1 MANQDAAFG
10 LRPLKSVGQADDSTV
25 MSSHKIDAGDASTIF
40 QGSPVIAA
48 AGYID
53 ASTAGAVPNMGA
65 FWGCFYN
72 DPTTLK
78 PTFKNYYPG
87 SITPPASADIEAFV
101 YDNPNQMFEVQS
113 DNTGASALADVFSNA
128 DWVSSSIASG
138 STLNGVSSA
147 ELDDSTIAAASD
159 AAAQLLIIG
168 PSRDPKNNDVT
179 STDGYVNWRVLV
191 NMHLFGHGVGT
202 VGAG

>member
-10 LRPLKSVGQADDSTV
+10 LRPLKMSGQGDDSTG
-25 MSSHKIDAGDASTIF
+25 MSSHFIDAGDASVLY
-40 QGSPVIAA
+40 QGSPCIAA
-48 AGYID
+48 AGYVDI
-53 ASTAGAVPNMGA
+53 ATAGAAPNMGA
-65 FWGCFYN
+65 FWGCFYT

-87 SITPPASADIEAFV
+87 SITPPSSKDIEAFD
-101 YDNPNQMFEVQS
+101 YDNPNQMFEIQS
-113 DNTGASALADVFSNA
+113 DNTGASAQADVFSNA
-128 DWVSSSIASG
+128 DMVNFGG
-138 STLNGVSSA
+138 STLNGVSNT
-147 ELDDSTIAAASD
+147 ELDDSTIAASSD

-168 PSRDPKNNDVT
+168 VSRDPKNNDLT
-179 STDGYVNWRVLV
+179 AANVNWRVIV

>member
-10 LRPLKSVGQADDSTV
+10 LRPLKSVGQGDDSTG
-25 MSSHKIDAGDASTIF
+25 MSSHAIDAAYGTAIY
-40 QGSPVIAA
+40 QGSPVVAA
-48 AGYID
+48 AGYITI
-53 ASTAGAVPNMGA
+53 STAGAVPNMGA

-87 SITPPASADIEAFV
+87 SITPPSSKDIEAFV
-101 YDNPNQMFEVQS
+101 YDNPNQMFEIQS
-113 DNTGASALADVFSNA
+113 DNDGASTLADIFSNA
-128 DWVSSSIASG
+128 DLVNFGG
-138 STLNGVSSA
+138 STLNGVSNS
-147 ELDDSTIAAASD
+147 ELDDSTIAASSD
-159 AAAQLLIIG
+159 VPAQLLIIG
-168 PSRDPKNNDVT
+168 TSRDPKNNDVT
-179 STDGYVNWRVLV
+179 DTGGNVNWRVLV

>member
-10 LRPLKSVGQADDSTV
+10 LRPLKSVGQADDSTG
-25 MSSHKIDAGDASTIF
+25 MSSHAIDAAYGTTIY

-48 AGYID
+48 AGYI
-53 ASTAGAVPNMGA
+53 AIAAAGSVPNMGA
-65 FWGCFYN
+65 FWGCFYV

-87 SITPPASADIEAFV
+87 SITPPSSKDIEAFV
-101 YDNPNQMFEVQS
+101 YDNPNQMFEIQS
-113 DNTGASALADVFSNA
+113 DNDGASTLADIFSNA
-128 DWVSSSIASG
+128 DFVNFGG
-138 STLNGVSSA
+138 STLNGVSNS
-147 ELDDSTIAAASD
+147 ELDDSTIAASSD
-159 AAAQLLIIG
+159 AAAQVLIIG
-168 PSRDPKNNDVT
+168 TSRDPKNNDVT
-179 STDGYVNWRVLV
+179 DTGGNVNWRVLV

>member
-10 LRPLKSVGQADDSTV
+10 LRPLKSVGQADDSTG
-25 MSSHKIDAGDASTIF
+25 MSSHKIDAGDASVLY
-40 QGSPVIAA
+40 QGSPVIGA
-48 AGYID
+48 AGYVDI
-53 ASTAGAVPNMGA
+53 ATAGAVPNMGA

-101 YDNPNQMFEVQS
+101 YDNPNQMFEIQS
-113 DNTGASALADVFSNA
+113 DATGASELADVFSNA
-128 DWVSSSIASG
+128 DMVNFGG
-138 STLNGVSSA
+138 STTNGVSNT
-147 ELDDSTIAAASD
+147 ELDDSTIKASSD
-159 AAAQLLIIG
+159 VAAQLLIIG
-168 PSRDPKNNDVT
+168 PSRDPKNNDLT
-179 STDGYVNWRVLV
+179 AANVNWRVLV

-202 VGAG
+202 VGANS

>member
-10 LRPLKSVGQADDSTV
+10 LRPLKSVGQADDSTG
-25 MSSHKIDAGDASTIF
+25 MSSHKIDAGDASVLY

-48 AGYID
+48 AGYVDI
-53 ASTAGAVPNMGA
+53 ATAGAVPNLGA
-65 FWGCFYN
+65 FWGCFYD

-87 SITPPASADIEAFV
+87 SITPPSSKDIEAFV
-101 YDNPNQMFEVQS
+101 YDNPNQMFEIQS
-113 DNTGASALADVFSNA
+113 DNDGASVLADIFSNA
-128 DWVSSSIASG
+128 DMVNFGG
-138 STLNGVSSA
+138 STLNGVSNT
-147 ELDDSTIAAASD
+147 ELDDSTIAASSD

-168 PSRDPKNNDVT
+168 TSRDPKNNDVT
-179 STDGYVNWRVLV
+179 DAGGNVNWRVLV

-202 VGAG
+202 VGAN

>member
-10 LRPLKSVGQADDSTV
+10 LRPLKSVGQGDDSTG
-25 MSSHKIDAGDASTIF
+25 MSSHKIDAGDASIVY
-40 QGSPVIAA
+40 QGSPVVAALGYVDIA
-48 AGYID
+48 
-53 ASTAGAVPNMGA
+53 TAVAIPNMGA

-87 SITPPASADIEAFV
+87 SITPPSSEDIEAFV
-101 YDNPNQMFEVQS
+101 YDNPNQMFEIQS
-113 DNTGASALADVFSNA
+113 DNDGASTLADVFSNA
-128 DWVSSSIASG
+128 DMINFGG
-138 STLNGVSSA
+138 STLNGVSTA
-147 ELDDSTIAAASD
+147 ELDDSTIAASSD

-168 PSRDPKNNDVT
+168 VSRDPKNNDVT
-179 STDGYVNWRVLV
+179 DTGGNVNWRVLV

>member
-10 LRPLKSVGQADDSTV
+10 LRPLKMSGQGDDSTG
-25 MSSHKIDAGDASTIF
+25 MSSHWIDAGDASPIY
-40 QGSPVIAA
+40 QGSPTIAA

-53 ASTAGAVPNMGA
+53 IATAGAAPNTGA
-65 FWGCFYN
+65 FWGCFYT

-87 SITPPASADIEAFV
+87 SITPPSSKDIEAFV
-101 YDNPNQMFEVQS
+101 YDNPNQMFEIQS
-113 DNTGASALADVFSNA
+113 DNDGASTQADVFSNA
-128 DWVSSSIASG
+128 DFVNFGG
-138 STLNGVSSA
+138 STLNGVSNS
-147 ELDDSTIAAASD
+147 ELDDSTIAASSD

-168 PSRDPKNNDVT
+168 VSRDPKNSDLTAAN
-179 STDGYVNWRVLV
+179 VNWRVIV

>member
-10 LRPLKSVGQADDSTV
+10 LRPLKMSGQGDDSTG
-25 MSSHKIDAGDASTIF
+25 MSSHLIDAGDASVLY
-40 QGSPVIAA
+40 QGSPCIAA
-48 AGYID
+48 AGYVDI
-53 ASTAGAVPNMGA
+53 ATAGAVPNMGA
-65 FWGCFYN
+65 FWGCFYT

-87 SITPPASADIEAFV
+87 SITPPSSKDIEAFV
-101 YDNPNQMFEVQS
+101 YDSPMQMFEVQS
-113 DNTGASALADVFSNA
+113 DNASTSAQADVFSNA
-128 DWVSSSIASG
+128 DWVSSSIGSG

-147 ELDDSTIAAASD
+147 ELDDSTIAASSD
-159 AAAQLLIIG
+159 AAAQMLILG
-168 PSRDPKNNDVT
+168 VSRDPKNSDLGSAN
-179 STDGYVNWRVLV
+179 VNWRVLV

>member
-10 LRPLKSVGQADDSTV
+10 LRPLKMSGQGDDSTG
-25 MSSHKIDAGDASTIF
+25 MTSHFIDAGDASVLY

-48 AGYID
+48 AGYVDI
-53 ASTAGAVPNMGA
+53 ATAGAVPNMGA
-65 FWGCFYN
+65 FWGCFYT

-87 SITPPASADIEAFV
+87 SITPPSSKDIEAFV
-101 YDNPNQMFEVQS
+101 YDNPNQMFEIQS
-113 DNTGASALADVFSNA
+113 DNDGASTQADVFSNA
-128 DWVSSSIASG
+128 DMVNFGG
-138 STLNGVSSA
+138 STLNGVSNT
-147 ELDDSTIAAASD
+147 ELDDSTIAASSD

-168 PSRDPKNNDVT
+168 VSRDPKNNDLT
-179 STDGYVNWRVLV
+179 AANVNWRVIV

>member
-10 LRPLKSVGQADDSTV
+10 LRPLKSVGQGDDSTG
-25 MSSHKIDAGDASTIF
+25 MTSHKIDAGDTSTIF

-48 AGYID
+48 AGYVD

-65 FWGCFYN
+65 FWGCFYV

-87 SITPPASADIEAFV
+87 SITPPASKDVEAFV
-101 YDNPNQMFEVQS
+101 YDNPSQMFEVQS
-113 DNTGASALADVFSNA
+113 DNAGASAQLDVFSNA

-147 ELDDSTIAAASD
+147 ELDDSTIAASSD

-168 PSRDPKNNDVT
+168 VSRDPKNSDLGSAN
-179 STDGYVNWRVLV
+179 VNWRVLV

>member
-1 MANQDAAFG
+1 MANQNAPFG
-10 LRPLKSVGQADDSTV
+10 LRPLKMVGQGADSTG

-53 ASTAGAVPNMGA
+53 IAAAASVPNMGA

-87 SITPPASADIEAFV
+87 GVTPPAAADIEAFV
-101 YDNPNQMFEVQS
+101 YDSPMQMFEIQS
-113 DNTGASALADVFSNA
+113 NNAGASAQADVFSNA
-128 DWVSSSIASG
+128 DYAAGLGGG

-147 ELDDSTIAAASD
+147 ELDDATIGAAGA
-159 AAAQLLIIG
+159 AAAQLLILG
-168 PSRDPKNNDVT
+168 VSRDPKNSDIGAAN
-179 STDGYVNWRVLV
+179 VNWRVMI
-191 NMHLFGHGVGT
+191 NMHLLGHGVGT
-202 VGAG
+202 VGA

>member
-10 LRPLKSVGQADDSTV
+10 LRPLKMSGQGDDSTG
-25 MSSHKIDAGDASTIF
+25 MSSHLIDAGDASVLY
-40 QGSPVIAA
+40 QGSPCIAA
-48 AGYID
+48 AGYVDI
-53 ASTAGAVPNMGA
+53 ATAGAVPNMGA
-65 FWGCFYN
+65 FWGCFYT

-87 SITPPASADIEAFV
+87 SITPPSSKDIEAFV
-101 YDNPNQMFEVQS
+101 YDNPNQMFEIQS
-113 DNTGASALADVFSNA
+113 DATSASAQADVFSNA
-128 DWVSSSIASG
+128 DMVNFGG
-138 STLNGVSSA
+138 STLNGVSNT
-147 ELDDSTIAAASD
+147 ELDDSTIAASSD

-168 PSRDPKNNDVT
+168 VSRDPKNNDLT
-179 STDGYVNWRVLV
+179 AANVNWRVIV

>member
-10 LRPLKSVGQADDSTV
+10 LRPLKSVGQADDSTG
-25 MSSHKIDAGDASTIF
+25 MSSHWIDAGDASAMY

-48 AGYID
+48 AGYVDI
-53 ASTAGAVPNMGA
+53 ATAGAVLNIGA

-87 SITPPASADIEAFV
+87 SITPPSSKDIEAFV
-101 YDNPNQMFEVQS
+101 YDSPMQMFEVQS
-113 DNTGASALADVFSNA
+113 DNDGASAQADVFSNA
-128 DWVSSSIASG
+128 DMVNFGG
-138 STLNGVSSA
+138 STLNGVSNT
-147 ELDDSTIAAASD
+147 ELDDSTIAASSD

-168 PSRDPKNNDVT
+168 VSRDPKNNDLT
-179 STDGYVNWRVLV
+179 AANVNWRVIV

>member
-10 LRPLKSVGQADDSTV
+10 LRPLKMVGQGDDSTG
-25 MSSHKIDAGDASTIF
+25 MSSHFVDAGDGSTIF

-53 ASTAGAVPNMGA
+53 IAAAGSVPNMGA
-65 FWGCFYN
+65 FWGCFYV

-87 SITPPASADIEAFV
+87 SITPPSSKDVEAFV
-101 YDNPNQMFEVQS
+101 YDNPNQMFEIQS
-113 DNTGASALADVFSNA
+113 DNAGASTQADVFSNA
-128 DWVSSSIASG
+128 DMVNFGG
-138 STLNGVSSA
+138 STLNGVSTA
-147 ELDDSTIAAASD
+147 ELDDSTIAASSD
-159 AAAQLLIIG
+159 VAAQLLIIG
-168 PSRDPKNNDVT
+168 VSRDPKNSDLGSAN
-179 STDGYVNWRVLV
+179 VNWRVLV

-202 VGAG
+202 VGANS